1 MIFLSFFFIFIAVNV
16 CIVHMCM
23 KYIFQTQTYTVDD
36 LLCTCTEHVA
46 SMVAEACLAVIP
58 KVTGSHSPSILV
70 TGGGALNKYLM
81 ERIQARLNGL
91 KFSLEQVDEA
101 TINFKEA
108 LIFAFLGLRCLLGEE
123 NVFRETTG
131 ARTDTVSG
139 SIHRP
144 FGVGKAKHTSLLPT
158 LH

>member
-1 MIFLSFFFIFIAVNV
+1 M
-16 CIVHMCM
+16 H
-23 KYIFQTQTYTVDD
+23 
-36 LLCTCTEHVA
+36 TCTEHIA

-58 KVTGSHSPSILV
+58 EVSKSRSPSILV
-70 TGGGALNKYLM
+70 TGGGALNKFLM
-81 ERIQARLNGL
+81 ERIHARLNGL

-123 NVFRETTG
+123 NVFMETTG
-131 ARTDTVSG
+131 AETDTVSG

-144 FGVGKAKHTSLLPT
+144 FAAGKSKQTSLLPT